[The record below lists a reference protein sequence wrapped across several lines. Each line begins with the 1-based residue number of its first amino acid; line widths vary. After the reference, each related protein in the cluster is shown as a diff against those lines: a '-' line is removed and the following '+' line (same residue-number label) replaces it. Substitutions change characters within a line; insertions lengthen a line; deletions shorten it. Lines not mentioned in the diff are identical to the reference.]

1 MEVQGQ
7 FAGIDSMG
15 SRHGIQIIRFGSGLL
30 LYFLSILTSPSVA

>member
-7 FAGIDSMG
+7 FAEIDSVG
-15 SRHGIQIIRFGSGLL
+15 FRHGTHIIRFGSGLL